1 MSLVVPLEEI
11 FANKTGLLANHQ
23 SWQRVEL
30 GAVCRILNGFAFKS
44 SRFNNDKGFPIIR
57 IRDLS
62 KGTAE
67 TLYDGDFPPDYIVDS
82 GDLLIGMD
90 GNFACWEW
98 SGGKAGLNQRVCK
111 IIPSEESICR
121 KFVFYGLN
129 GYLMAIQDATSS
141 VTVGHLSSLDILK
154 IPFPLPPLNEQ
165 RRIVAKLEDVLTRV
179 DASQQRLAKIPVILK
194 RFRQAVLAAACSG
207 RLTSDWR
214 EENPSAFVEKQAV
227 DESLPDIPESWK
239 WVKFGQLT
247 TMFRSG
253 STEVP
258 VNETTSFPILRSSS
272 VRIGSVDFS
281 DVRYLSDQ
289 QSTNPANF
297 IQDFDLL
304 FTRLSGSLEYVANC
318 GLVRGLSGKKLQYP
332 DRLFCARLKDQ
343 STAPYLEI
351 CFGSP
356 VLREFITI
364 SSKSSAGHQRISMG
378 AITEQPIPYPP
389 LPEQQ
394 EIVRRVESFF
404 TLADQLEARYR
415 KAKTHVD
422 KLTQSILAKAFRGEL
437 VPQDPNDEPA
447 AVLLERIRKQKQ
459 SVPQVSKKIDAQK
472 KSIAKEH

>member
-1 MSLVVPLEEI
+1 MPQGWTEIRLGDLAEARMGETILAKELTPVGVPVYSAGQENVAWGFLENPKKILSEGTVVVSARGSIGFPKIPKEDRFASTQTTLTLR
-11 FANKTGLLANHQ
+11 FANIELAAVACFWLKTVDWGGMTKG
-23 SWQRVEL
+23 
-30 GAVCRILNGFAFKS
+30 GA
-44 SRFNNDKGFPIIR
+44 
-57 IRDLS
+57 
-62 KGTAE
+62 
-67 TLYDGDFPPDYIVDS
+67 
-82 GDLLIGMD
+82 
-90 GNFACWEW
+90 
-98 SGGKAGLNQRVCK
+98 
-111 IIPSEESICR
+111 IPM
-121 KFVFYGLN
+121 L
-129 GYLMAIQDATSS
+129 
-141 VTVGHLSSLDILK
+141 TVGDTNKLVM
-154 IPFPLPPLNEQ
+154 PLPPLNEQ
-165 RRIVAKLEDVLTRV
+165 RRIVAKLEELLAKV
-179 DASQQRLAKIPVILK
+179 DASHKRLAKIPVILK

-207 RLTSDWR
+207 RLTADWR
-214 EENPSAFVEKQAV
+214 EENPSIFFEKQTV

-272 VRIGSVDFS
+272 VRIGSVDFL
-281 DVRYLSDQ
+281 DVRYLSYQ

-356 VLREFITI
+356 VLRDFITI

-404 TLADQLEARYR
+404 TLADQLEARYQ

-447 AVLLERIRKQKQ
+447 AVLLERIRTERIVQPPKMHIRGRK
-459 SVPQVSKKIDAQK
+459 ARN
-472 KSIAKEH
+472 